1 MHKLT
6 LEKTYTCVSR
16 EWQYLCIGDNMKTMK
31 VTDWGGGGFL
41 GLYNYQ
47 QYIVLNSPKL
57 RLDIALLV
65 PQKDTKT

>member
-31 VTDWGGGGFL
+31 VTDWGGG
-41 GLYNYQ
+41 
-47 QYIVLNSPKL
+47 
-57 RLDIALLV
+57 
-65 PQKDTKT
+65 